1 MSLIQV
7 RDLSFAYEGSS
18 DKVFEAISFQI
29 DSDWKLGLTGRNG
42 RGKTTLLKLLR
53 GDYPYEGSIRASVA
67 FQYFPDPVLHP
78 DWLCQKVLEEIDPTL
93 PRWKLL
99 REMAALEL
107 GEELLYRPF
116 ATLSGGEQTKLLLA
130 LLFLREDSF
139 PLIDEPTNHLDRH
152 GRDMLSAYLKKKRGF
167 ILVSHDRAFL
177 DGCVDHI
184 LSINRADIEVQRGTF
199 SS

>member
-93 PRWKLL
+93 R
-99 REMAALEL
+99 RRADQAAP
-107 GEELLYRPF
+107 G
-116 ATLSGGEQTKLLLA
+116 AS
-130 LLFLREDSF
+130 
-139 PLIDEPTNHLDRH
+139 
-152 GRDMLSAYLKKKRGF
+152 LSAGGQF
-167 ILVSHDRAFL
+167 PADR
-177 DGCVDHI
+177 
-184 LSINRADIEVQRGTF
+184 RTY
-199 SS
+199 